1 MNCHNHN
8 ILIINQTNL
17 EEYIRFPSFILE
29 KYNNKIFSNTH
40 FSDLIRLELLIKY
53 GGTWVDASV
62 LITEYDEKFFK
73 KDLFFFKTVNYTRVS
88 GSSWFITAE
97 KESPVL
103 QTTRDLIYEYW
114 RKENYLCDY
123 FLFHLFFKI
132 SYQKYLFD
140 YYQMP
145 NISNIPVHFL
155 QKQLLNK
162 FNDTIYSNILKIAYV
177 HKLTKKFSSDKDTF
191 VNYIINKYKKIV

>member
-1 MNCHNHN
+1 M
-8 ILIINQTNL
+8 
-17 EEYIRFPSFILE
+17 EEYIRFPSFILK
-29 KYNNKIFSNTH
+29 KYNNKVFSNNTH

-62 LITEYDEKFFK
+62 LITEYDDKFFK

-132 SYQKYLFD
+132 AYQKYFFD